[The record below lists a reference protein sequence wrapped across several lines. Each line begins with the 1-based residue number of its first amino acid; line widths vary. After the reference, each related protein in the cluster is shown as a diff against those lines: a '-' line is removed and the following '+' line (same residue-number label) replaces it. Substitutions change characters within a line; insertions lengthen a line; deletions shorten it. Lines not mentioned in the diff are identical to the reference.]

1 MIKIF
6 NKVQFSN
13 SENRMKSIANTKI
26 ARELYFSSNSSN
38 LRFLLDKRF
47 SWMNSFIQ
55 DTDIG
60 IEVGSGAGF
69 SKEFIKNTNFKLTD
83 LGNDD
88 HLDFKNIDAQNTK
101 FENDNFFH

>member
-1 MIKIF
+1 
-6 NKVQFSN
+6 
-13 SENRMKSIANTKI
+13 
-26 ARELYFSSNSSN
+26 
-38 LRFLLDKRF
+38 
-47 SWMNSFIQ
+47 MNSFIQ

-101 FENDNFFH
+101 FENESFNFVIASNMIHHIPFPIKFFKEMNRILKKMESL

>member
-26 ARELYFSSNSSN
+26 ARELYFSSNSTN
-38 LRFLLDKRF
+38 VKFLLDKRF
-47 SWMNSFIQ
+47 SWMNNFIK
-55 DTDIG
+55 DADIG

-69 SKEFIKNTNFKLTD
+69 SKEFNNKNFKLTD
-83 LGNDD
+83 LGDD
-88 HLDFKNIDAQNTK
+88 EHLDFKNIDAKILGLKMKVLTM
-101 FENDNFFH
+101 